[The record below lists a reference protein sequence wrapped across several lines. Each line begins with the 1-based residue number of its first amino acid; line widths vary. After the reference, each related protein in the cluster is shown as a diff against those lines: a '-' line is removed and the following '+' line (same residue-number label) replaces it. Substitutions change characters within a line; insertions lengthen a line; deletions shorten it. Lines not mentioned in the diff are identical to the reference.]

1 MTLNIY
7 VYSDVICPWCFVG
20 KHRLERALAAV
31 KDRFD
36 ARVTWHPFELNPDMP
51 KEGLDRKEYRSA
63 KFGSWEKS
71 LALDEQV
78 KKAGESEGIHFR
90 HDLMERTPNTF
101 DAHKLILL
109 AGREG
114 VQDKV
119 TDAIFNGYFVEGKD
133 VGNRD
138 TLIEIAVNAGMD
150 AEQVKTFLDSEES
163 ANAVNKAEAKGRE
176 LRINSVPNLIINNQ
190 ISVSGAQ
197 SVETFIR
204 AFEQAVNSAMA

>member
-1 MTLNIY
+1 MTLNID

-20 KHRLERALAAV
+20 KHRLEKALAAV
-31 KDRFD
+31 KDRFE
-36 ARVTWHPFELNPDMP
+36 AHVVWHPFELNPDMP
-51 KEGLDRKEYRSA
+51 KEGLNRKEYRSA

-78 KKAGESEGIHFR
+78 KQAGEGEGINFR

-119 TDAIFNGYFVEGKD
+119 AAAVFNGYFVEGKD
-133 VGNRD
+133 VGDRK
-138 TLIEIAVNAGMD
+138 TLIEIATTAGMN
-150 AEQVKTFLDSEES
+150 AERVKTFLDSEEGT
-163 ANAVNKAEAKGRE
+163 NAVNEAEAKGRE
-176 LRINSVPNLIINNQ
+176 LRISGVPNFIINNRV
-190 ISVSGAQ
+190 SFSGAQ
-197 SVETFIR
+197 SVETFVR
-204 AFEQAVNSAMA
+204 AFEQATN